1 MYLLV
6 LTRVTDLILKDSE
19 GSSKEEKNIWVKL
32 FLSKLLDVLVQHT
45 TLFSSNHNHILIL

>member
-19 GSSKEEKNIWVKL
+19 GSSKEEKKYLGKI
-32 FLSKLLDVLVQHT
+32 
-45 TLFSSNHNHILIL
+45 ILIQIVGCTSTTYNTI

>member
-19 GSSKEEKNIWVKL
+19 GSSIEEKKYLDKIILNQITECTSTTYNTIW
-32 FLSKLLDVLVQHT
+32 
-45 TLFSSNHNHILIL
+45 

>member
-45 TLFSSNHNHILIL
+45 TIFSNHNHILIL